1 MPVHIVYGDTFLVTQ
16 QVHRL
21 RAEAGAD
28 DLMDSNRQRVVAAQ
42 AQPAEVLSMCYS
54 LPFLEPVR
62 LVEIEGA
69 VATQE
74 PAAGGRAAS
83 GSRARSNR
91 RGGGGSVGWM
101 QLAEAIP
108 QLPDSTLLIF
118 IDGAISARNPMLRA
132 LAEHSTV
139 HHQTAPDGPELARWV
154 KRNAEAKGGSIS
166 PPAIKAISEMVG
178 SDLWTL
184 DRELD
189 KLALYATGREIN
201 EGDVRA
207 LVSYAQETN
216 IFAAVDA
223 IVDGHPGEAL
233 RLLTQLIY
241 EGREPQYL
249 IAMIERQLRLMAL
262 ARDLSDRAVAPSEM
276 GRRMG
281 TSSDFV
287 IRKTLGQAR
296 RTSLANISRMYQRV
310 LRSDLDIKT
319 GRLEP
324 AVSLELLVADL
335 VSTR

>member
-335 VSTR
+335 VSAR

>member
-74 PAAGGRAAS
+74 PTAGGRAAS

-91 RGGGGSVGWM
+91 RGSGGSVGWM

-335 VSTR
+335 VSAR